1 MWQLFGTLHKD
12 LGSILKGFSR
22 KELLWLHGLQGQ
34 HKLLVQMQCG
44 GLHQNKEKLPWS
56 WQWWWWWN
64 WNTGPGTASWL
75 LKCSELCKALRAIQ
89 MGLYRFTVSLVPR
102 KLQEN
107 LQSMLGLFYQIIVL
121 TQRKNYN
128 EEEERNQFDA
138 KIVYK
143 TFNFKSS

>member
-1 MWQLFGTLHKD
+1 MGRFWK
-12 LGSILKGFSR
+12 KGFSR

-34 HKLLVQMQCG
+34 YKLLVQMQCG

-56 WQWWWWWN
+56 WQWWWWRWWN
-64 WNTGPGTASWL
+64 WNLGPGTASWL

-107 LQSMLGLFYQIIVL
+107 LQRMLDLFCPNSTNSKKKIIMKKKKKKETDSMQKLYIKHLISN
-121 TQRKNYN
+121 RH
-128 EEEERNQFDA
+128 EM
-138 KIVYK
+138 
-143 TFNFKSS
+143 S